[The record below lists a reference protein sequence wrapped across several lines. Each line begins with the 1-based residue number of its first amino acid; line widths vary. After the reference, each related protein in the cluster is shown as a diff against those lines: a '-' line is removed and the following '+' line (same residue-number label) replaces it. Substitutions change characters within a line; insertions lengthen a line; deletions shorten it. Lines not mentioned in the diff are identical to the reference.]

1 VIKAGSYM
9 NAPILTTSPDALAY
23 DAVREM
29 NQKNVGAFLV
39 ESKGEYVGIF
49 TKTDWIHK
57 FLKGGDPNS
66 IKVSA
71 MMVAPII
78 SVERDEPISKASGL
92 MEGNNIRHI
101 AVTDKG
107 EIIGIL
113 SIKDLEKCWADL
125 K

>member
-1 VIKAGSYM
+1 MIKAGSYM
-9 NAPILTTSPDALAY
+9 NSPILTTTPDALAY

-39 ESKGEYVGIF
+39 ESNGEYMGIF
-49 TKTDWIHK
+49 TKTDWTHK
-57 FLKGGDPNS
+57 FLRGGDPNS

-71 MMVAPII
+71 MMAAPII
-78 SVERDEPISKASGL
+78 TIERDEPISKASVL
-92 MEGNNIRHI
+92 MEENKIRHI

-113 SIKDLEKCWADL
+113 SIKDLEKCWVDF

>member
-1 VIKAGSYM
+1 MIKAGSYM
-9 NAPILTTSPDALAY
+9 NSPILTTSPDALAY

-39 ESKGEYVGIF
+39 ESNGEYVGIF

-57 FLKGGDPNS
+57 FLRGGDPNS

-78 SVERDEPISKASGL
+78 SVERDEPISKASEL
-92 MEGNNIRHI
+92 MEENNVILYGFNTDPEFI
-101 AVTDKG
+101 A
-107 EIIGIL
+107 E
-113 SIKDLEKCWADL
+113 L
-125 K
+125 KIA